1 MLQSVASCRI
11 VCARQM
17 TPKPEMDAEAVDE
30 LEAEMDAFE
39 DKCDRDIKYPQD
51 MLRVV
56 LEEMTEEDVGV

>member
-1 MLQSVASCRI
+1 
-11 VCARQM
+11 M